1 MPRYHVYYARRPT
14 FHPSG
19 ELGTARLTAA
29 ALPSSHAWLFE
40 IEAGGLDDAFRRMQ
54 GENWSPNGEARE
66 LLRALGLTHTSM
78 SVGDVLRDEGGGC
91 WECLDQGWR
100 PLAAD
105 AQGEA
110 DHAQD

>member
-19 ELGTARLTAA
+19 EHGTPPLTGTALC
-29 ALPSSHAWLFE
+29 LSHAWLFE
-40 IEAGGLDDAFRRMQ
+40 IEAVSLDDAFRRMQ
-54 GENWSPNGEARE
+54 GENWSPQGEARE
-66 LLRALGLTHTSM
+66 LLQALGLNHTSM
-78 SVGDVLRDEGGGC
+78 SVGDVLRDQEGTC

-105 AQGEA
+105 AGGGA
-110 DHAQD
+110 DHVQV